1 MVDHFITSSLHFNNI
16 MSSTPVLHVGILGA
30 TAATESIY
38 IPILASLPTHYT
50 LTIIHTTNNDLAT
63 HSQKNTN
70 IPKSTTVPDE
80 VINHPDVSLIINLL
94 PFDHHEKYTLAAL
107 ESGKHVMVE
116 VPLSLSI
123 HGLRRVRDAR
133 KKGTTATPTASHDGN
148 SLSTSNNT
156 APKVFVG
163 CARRYAPCFT
173 DSFKRELSTL
183 GRVYYARCRN
193 ITGPAL
199 PPIIPITPG
208 NGYINGTNGVNDSL
222 TPSSTSSSTSTATA
236 RPQRIHALLAD
247 IFGSNED
254 LTRDREA
261 FCRFLGTLGGHD
273 LSLIRESLGFPDAV
287 SNISIIEPFYSAMF
301 HYTDNSR
308 GVDLPFTLLY
318 EAGVDGVPRCD
329 AHLTVYGAK
338 KTVSVEYDFSCTS
351 EDVAVR
357 VVVEEA
363 VGDDGDGDVDVDV
376 DMLDSGDGSVDG
388 KTGRNGHVNGH
399 GNGQGNGV
407 ANGHG
412 RAHVRAR
419 MKRTEF
425 VSTAR
430 ETYEQ
435 EFLAMHAYLV
445 GDAGDSKIEAKTTA
459 EDALDDL
466 KLMHMIFD
474 HYDRQCGTIRTPL
487 G

>member
-1 MVDHFITSSLHFNNI
+1 
-16 MSSTPVLHVGILGA
+16 MSSTPVLNVGILGA

-38 IPILASLPTHYT
+38 IPLLSSLPTHYT
-50 LTIIHTTNNDLAT
+50 LTIIHTTHTDTQNNLNSSIT
-63 HSQKNTN
+63 TTTN
-70 IPKSTTVPDE
+70 PDE
-80 VINHPDVSLIINLL
+80 VINHPDITLIINLL
-94 PFDHHEKYTLAAL
+94 PFDHHETYTLAAL

-116 VPLSLSI
+116 APLSLSI
-123 HGLRRVRDAR
+123 HGLRRIRDAR
-133 KKGTTATPTASHDGN
+133 KKGSTKN
-148 SLSTSNNT
+148 SNLNSNSSSQDENSKS
-156 APKVFVG
+156 AGPKVFVG
-163 CARRYAPCFT
+163 CVRRYAPCFK
-173 DSFKRELSTL
+173 DIFKAELSTL

-193 ITGPAL
+193 ITGPSVPAL
-199 PPIIPITPG
+199 TNTPG
-208 NGYINGTNGVNDSL
+208 NGYINGTNGVNNSL
-222 TPSSTSSSTSTATA
+222 LPSSSTA

-301 HYTDNSR
+301 HYTDNTR
-308 GVDLPFTLLY
+308 GTGYPFTLVY
-318 EAGVDGVPRCD
+318 EAGVDGVPRSD

-338 KTVSVEYDFSCTS
+338 KTLSIEYDFSS
-351 EDVAVR
+351 GAMEGNVAAR

-363 VGDDGDGDVDVDV
+363 I
-376 DMLDSGDGSVDG
+376 SESVDDVEMADSRDG
-388 KTGRNGHVNGH
+388 KVNGNAGQNGHVNG
-399 GNGQGNGV
+399 NSV
-407 ANGHG
+407 ANGHSPTT
-412 RAHVRAR
+412 RPR

-430 ETYEQ
+430 EAYEQ

-445 GDAGDSKIEAKTTA
+445 GDSGDAGVQAKTTA

>member
-1 MVDHFITSSLHFNNI
+1 
-16 MSSTPVLHVGILGA
+16 MSTTPILHVGILGA
-30 TAATESIY
+30 TTATESIY
-38 IPILASLPTHYT
+38 TSILSSLPNHYT
-50 LTIIHTTNNDLAT
+50 LAIIHTTSNTLEHNTQHSDLIPQIT
-63 HSQKNTN
+63 TN
-70 IPKSTTVPDE
+70 PDE
-80 VINHPDVSLIINLL
+80 VINHPAVALIINLL
-94 PFDHHEKYTLAAL
+94 PFDHHEQYTLAAL

-133 KKGTTATPTASHDGN
+133 KKGAARSSQDNAVANPNNPNTTG
-148 SLSTSNNT
+148 
-156 APKVFVG
+156 PKVFVG

-173 DSFKRELSTL
+173 EIFKKELSSL

-193 ITGPAL
+193 ITGPDMAPV
-199 PPIIPITPG
+199 PPNTPG
-208 NGYINGTNGVNDSL
+208 NGYINGNTNLPSSL
-222 TPSSTSSSTSTATA
+222 TPSSSSTA
-236 RPQRIHALLAD
+236 RPARIHALLAD

-254 LTRDREA
+254 FTRDREA

-301 HYTDNSR
+301 HYTDDSR
-308 GVDLPFTLLY
+308 GVTEPFTLMY
-318 EAGVDGVPRCD
+318 EAGVDGVPRWD
-329 AHLTVYGAK
+329 AHLTVYGERK
-338 KTVSVEYDFSCTS
+338 SVSVQYDFSCVGVGG
-351 EDVAVR
+351 EGVAVR

-363 VGDDGDGDVDVDV
+363 VYGSEDGDGDGE
-376 DMLDSGDGSVDG
+376 MGGSGKGSVNG
-388 KTGRNGHVNGH
+388 KAENGHVNGH
-399 GNGQGNGV
+399 GHGNGV
-407 ANGHG
+407 ANGQTQT
-412 RAHVRAR
+412 RPR
-419 MKRTEF
+419 MKRTEY

-445 GDAGDSKIEAKTTA
+445 GDAGDANVEAKTTA

>member
-1 MVDHFITSSLHFNNI
+1 MP
-16 MSSTPVLHVGILGA
+16 STQVLNVGILGA
-30 TAATESIY
+30 TAATEAIY
-38 IPILASLPTHYT
+38 IPLLSSLPKHYALT
-50 LTIIHTTNNDLAT
+50 LIHTTNADLLTNVHISIAT
-63 HSQKNTN
+63 TPN
-70 IPKSTTVPDE
+70 PDE
-80 VINHPDVSLIINLL
+80 VVNHPDIALIINLL
-94 PFDHHEKYTLAAL
+94 PFDHHEQYTLAAL

-123 HGLRRVRDAR
+123 HGLRRIRDAR
-133 KKGTTATPTASHDGN
+133 KKGKE
-148 SLSTSNNT
+148 LSTNVTPSAQDEKST
-156 APKVFVG
+156 GPKVFVG

-173 DSFKRELSTL
+173 DIFKKELPSL

-193 ITGPAL
+193 ITGPVSA
-199 PPIIPITPG
+199 PVVTNAPE
-208 NGYINGTNGVNDSL
+208 NGDINGTNTSGVNDSL
-222 TPSSTSSSTSTATA
+222 LSSASTAAPA

-254 LTRDREA
+254 VTRDREA
-261 FCRFLGTLGGHD
+261 FCHFLGTLGGHD

-301 HYTDNSR
+301 HYTDNTR
-308 GVDLPFTLLY
+308 GTEYPFTLMY
-318 EAGVDGVPRCD
+318 EAGVDAVPRSD
-329 AHLTVYGAK
+329 AHLTVYGSK
-338 KTVSVEYDFSCTS
+338 KTLSIEYDFSVSGDGGKT
-351 EDVAVR
+351 AVR

-363 VGDDGDGDVDVDV
+363 VVDGNADVE
-376 DMLDSGDGSVDG
+376 MLDSSNG
-388 KTGRNGHVNGH
+388 KQNDDSGQNDHVKGTAA
-399 GNGQGNGV
+399 
-407 ANGHG
+407 ANGHSTI
-412 RAHVRAR
+412 RPR

-425 VSTAR
+425 VSSAR

-445 GDAGDSKIEAKTTA
+445 GDAGEEAREAKTTA